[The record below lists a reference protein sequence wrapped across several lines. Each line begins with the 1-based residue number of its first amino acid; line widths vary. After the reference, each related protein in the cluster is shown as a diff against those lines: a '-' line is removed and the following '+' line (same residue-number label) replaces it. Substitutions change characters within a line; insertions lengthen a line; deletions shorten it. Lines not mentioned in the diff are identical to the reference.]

1 MVDGI
6 RPPGVERWFEE
17 NVPLAKPPFE
27 YQMIA
32 GGRSNL
38 TYKLTDVAGAAFV
51 LRRPPLGQVL
61 ESAHD
66 MGREHRIVSA
76 LGPTDVPVPPVFG
89 LCGDAS
95 VNDAPFYVM
104 GFVEG
109 RVLHDRL
116 LAEKSPAEER
126 ASIGIDAI
134 DVLARLHAL
143 DPDAVGL
150 GTLGRKEAYVARQL
164 RRWSKQWAQSQ
175 TREIPELEAGQ
186 RLLEERIPEQVGAS
200 IVHGDY
206 RLGNHLV
213 HHGRIA
219 AVLDWELCTLGDPL
233 ADLGYLLNNWA
244 SPDEI
249 PAGAPNNHP
258 TAAGGFAPREQL
270 LERYADATARDLS
283 AISYYRAFSH
293 YRGAAIAEGVYSRF
307 RSGAY
312 GDQQVDLEVLAGSA
326 PQAARMALEL
336 LETPKS

>member
-1 MVDGI
+1 MLDGI
-6 RPPGVERWFEE
+6 RSSGVEGWFEAK
-17 NVPLAKPPFE
+17 VPLAKPPFE

-38 TYKLTDVAGAAFV
+38 TYKLSDSAGRAFV

-76 LGPTDVPVPPVFG
+76 LGPTDVPVPPIYG
-89 LCGDAS
+89 LCTDPT

-109 RVLHDRL
+109 QVLHDR
-116 LAEKSPAEER
+116 AMATRVPDAER

-134 DVLARLHAL
+134 EILARLHAL

-164 RRWSKQWAQSQ
+164 RRWSKQWAQSK
-175 TREIPELEAGQ
+175 TRELPDLDAVFHV
-186 RLLEERIPEQVGAS
+186 LEERIPEQVGAS

-206 RLGNHLV
+206 RLGNCIV
-213 HHGRIA
+213 RDGRIE

-233 ADLGYLLNNWA
+233 ADLAYLLNNWA
-244 SPDEI
+244 PPDEI
-249 PAGAPNNHP
+249 ADGAPNNHP
-258 TAAGGFAPREQL
+258 TAAGGFAPRTEL
-270 LERYADATARDLS
+270 LDRYAEQSGRDLS
-283 AISYYRAFSH
+283 EISYYRAFSY

-312 GDQQVDLEVLAGSA
+312 GNQQVDLAILEGSA
-326 PQAARMALEL
+326 PNAAKLALHL
-336 LETPKS
+336 LETRS